1 MGTRFKAGLAAL
13 AAVAAGATLLA
24 GGAAYARD
32 LSVVSWGGTY
42 QDAQRKVYFEPFE
55 AETGAPLVED
65 SWDGGI
71 GALRAKVEGGA
82 VPWDV
87 VQVEAEE
94 LSIGCDEGLLM
105 PIDWAK
111 LGGRDAFLP
120 SAVSDCGVGAIIW
133 STALAYDAAKFPGGG
148 PKSWA
153 DFWNVEKFPGKRA
166 MRKGPKYTLEFALM
180 ADGVAPKDVYSVLAT
195 KEGVE
200 RAFAKLDDIKPHL
213 IWWEAG
219 AQPPQLLASGE
230 VVMTSVYNGR
240 LDVPRREGKDF
251 RIVWPG
257 SIYAVDSWVI
267 LKGTPHPKDAMR
279 LVQFM
284 SQPANQEKLPQ
295 FISYGVTNKEAAAMI
310 PAATLAN
317 LPSAPDNLK
326 VSIGIDSAFW
336 TDHIDELSKRF
347 TTWAAQ

>member
-1 MGTRFKAGLAAL
+1 MRRHVKRTTVVFA
-13 AAVAAGATLLA
+13 AAVIGTTLSGAGSTA
-24 GGAAYARD
+24 ARD

-55 AETGAPLVED
+55 AETGIALVED

-71 GALRAKVEGGA
+71 GALRAKVEAGA

-94 LSIGCDEGLLM
+94 LRIGCDEGLLM

-133 STALAYDAAKFPGGG
+133 STALAYDAAKFPNGG
-148 PKSWA
+148 PRSWA

-180 ADGVAPKDVYSVLAT
+180 ADGVAPKDVYGVLAT

-200 RAFAKLDDIKPHL
+200 RAFAKLDEIKPHL

-240 LDVPRREGKDF
+240 LDAPRREGRDF
-251 RIVWPG
+251 RVVWPG
-257 SIYAVDSWVI
+257 SIYATDSWVI
-267 LKGTPHPKDAMR
+267 LTGSPNAEDGMK
-279 LVQFM
+279 LIQFM
-284 SQPANQEKLPQ
+284 SEPERQAKLPE
-295 FISYGVTNKEAAAMI
+295 FISYGVTNKGAMQSI
-310 PAATLAN
+310 PPDLLAT
-317 LPSAPDNLK
+317 LPSAPQNLE
-326 VSIGIDSAFW
+326 VAVALDVRFW
-336 TDHIDELSKRF
+336 TDRIDELNKRF
-347 TTWAAQ
+347 TAWAAQ

>member
-1 MGTRFKAGLAAL
+1 MGIHFNVGVAAVVFSLLGAAL
-13 AAVAAGATLLA
+13 LA
-24 GGAAYARD
+24 SGAAEARD
-32 LSVVSWGGTY
+32 LSIVSWGGTY

-55 AETGAPLVED
+55 AETGTALVED

-71 GALRAKVEGGA
+71 GALRAKVEGG
-82 VPWDV
+82 VVSWDV

-105 PIDWAK
+105 PIDWET

-133 STALAYDAAKFPGGG
+133 STALAYDAGKFPKGG
-148 PKSWA
+148 PTSWA
-153 DFWNVEKFPGKRA
+153 DFWDVDAFPGKRA

-180 ADGVAPKDVYSVLAT
+180 ADGVAPKDVYAVLAT
-195 KEGVE
+195 KEGVD
-200 RAFAKLDDIKPHL
+200 RAFAKLDEIKPHL

-240 LDVPRREGKDF
+240 LDAPWREGKDF

-257 SIYAVDSWVI
+257 SIYATDSWVVLTGSPNAEQGMKLI
-267 LKGTPHPKDAMR
+267 R
-279 LVQFM
+279 FM
-284 SQPANQEKLPQ
+284 SEPERQAKLPE
-295 FISYGVTNKEAAAMI
+295 FISYGVTHKAAMESI
-310 PAATLAN
+310 PPEQLAN
-317 LPSAPDNLK
+317 LPSAPQNLE
-326 VSIGIDSAFW
+326 VAVALDVAFW
-336 TDHIDELSKRF
+336 TDRIDELNKRF
-347 TTWAAQ
+347 TAWAAQ